1 MKIAGFGF
9 GQGIFA
15 SQMNQKQN
23 TILQRTDTEK
33 KEESKRSIITD
44 EMRQMLR
51 SMQQTAETNKRAMQQ
66 KQMEKIRGTSEKSQ
80 EEKLLADAKYN
91 YKDVSAKIQQAKTST
106 SAGQAVISAKRKVAE
121 IKRKISSGKG
131 DAKELQLA
139 LTHAKRMEMVA
150 RKKKHHLELEELVEH
165 TRKQDERMDQAKETT
180 QDIRSSMAQ
189 LEEENLA
196 KAEDEIFEERG
207 EIMDEAMEL
216 AEEAPEAFSEDLEEN
231 LAQLNEMISEFGE
244 DELRELEEAMELMET
259 MEVIDPHMSEE
270 DLEELKRKH
279 RNSEMKAMVKA
290 DMDYL
295 KEMIKYT
302 MQKGASIPGMP
313 TSGTS
318 PVPAVS
324 SVSATPAVAQIAP
337 MAEPAAVSIDVS
349 L

>member
-1 MKIAGFGF
+1 MRVGGTML
-9 GQGIFA
+9 GLSTSLTLA
-15 SQMNQKQN
+15 SQKQN
-23 TILQRTDTEK
+23 STSYQTDKEK
-33 KEESKRSIITD
+33 TQKSAKSVITD

-51 SMQQTAETNKRAMQQ
+51 SMQQTAETNKRAMEK
-66 KQMEKIRGTSEKSQ
+66 KQMDKFKNPTSKSL
-80 EEKLLADAKYN
+80 EEKLLTQSKYN
-91 YKDVSAKIQQAKTST
+91 YKDVSTKIQQAKTST

-121 IKRKISSGKG
+121 IKRKMSSGKE

-165 TRKQDERMDQAKETT
+165 TSKQDERLDKAEETISDIRYSLAEQAEDKITDAEDAIFDAREELLDEGMELVEESEALST
-180 QDIRSSMAQ
+180 QDM
-189 LEEENLA
+189 EE
-196 KAEDEIFEERG
+196 
-207 EIMDEAMEL
+207 
-216 AEEAPEAFSEDLEEN
+216 S
-231 LAQLNEMISEFGE
+231 LAQLNEMVAQFGE
-244 DELRELEEAMELMET
+244 EELKELEESMELMET

-313 TSGTS
+313 SGGTS
-318 PVPAVS
+318 DVMPV
-324 SVSATPAVAQIAP
+324 TI
-337 MAEPAAVSIDVS
+337 AEPETTTPVSIDITV
-349 L
+349 